1 MKQKVLLLAVL
12 MIAGAFGSKLYAQ
25 KDVTAQYITNATL
38 SSLDGWTNVN
48 FNTPVNAL
56 HRNVNNDN
64 IFSNATTGYASEC
77 YAGWG
82 GLEKENYSLTQ
93 TIKLPAG
100 NYTLV
105 NYSFFRY
112 GQNVDSD
119 ASKSQ
124 AFLKAGDAEVP
135 IKTLGSIT
143 ASGYANSQWEAAGCF
158 DAKMY
163 RNTIDFSIS
172 TDDTEI
178 EIGIEGTFDLMRSWC
193 IVGQFEL
200 IANDIVATLDSPFDV
215 TGYIINPGFEYRDMT
230 GWTLSEDGA
239 IGTQNNDQSFKT
251 AWFYAEKWQSATN
264 GALSAR
270 SMSQTISGQKAGY
283 YRLTANL
290 GGDGTYI
297 DLNGTKASW
306 TKDGDYTIDYVLAE
320 DGDLTISA
328 GKTAEGAANWIH
340 FDNFKLYY
348 CGEATV
354 SVVAEEFTSGNEA
367 QADTWYA
374 IEIPLDG
381 DYNITAGSSLA
392 DVIYT
397 TNGNMVLSE
406 ANQQTTQF
414 TETMT
419 LAAGTYYFKSASA
432 QTLTITPLSY
442 TYTIGEPTL
451 NIADG
456 AYVNELTTWVLTFNP
471 ITDDPSA
478 AFALI
483 GEGKA
488 QLKNGEEVVAEGA
501 LSLEGNTL
509 TATFS
514 NVTLNNGAAYT
525 LLLPAGVVGFEGQ
538 AVNEAI
544 SITFQTPSIADGI
557 YYLYDATEKLF
568 LGRGGAWGTEAVADK
583 YGVPFN
589 WKTGADGA
597 GSIEFIDWPD
607 VYLYITGTGVF
618 TDKPSTGW
626 KLVEKEGGYN
636 LCSADG
642 TVYTTHELGGL
653 GEYVHTTEN
662 ASLATVWK
670 LMNKA
675 DHDAIVAEY
684 PTDNKTSVAG
694 AANIDGELDAY
705 IATLSAV
712 DMTDKIGTA
721 VFAREAGDWT
731 FSEVKHQDNQPAYGD
746 GFCEAWNATGSWTQ
760 TVEGLPK
767 GIYKL
772 TVNGF
777 ERRTNNATSY
787 ALGEQ
792 GYNLVSSNMTAN
804 GEQVRFAS
812 WFDAVEKNGDSYNPN
827 DTRGAV
833 AKFEAGK
840 YLNELYVYVGDDGKL
855 DITVNK
861 PNYTWDCWT
870 LFNNFTLT
878 YYAEPIEVEISSV
891 GYSTLYYGELNL
903 TIPENVEVYTA
914 TVNDRKIEMNKA
926 DAAVIPAGT
935 GVIIKAAAGT
945 YQFAVSSDEPESTT
959 AFDNNDLKGTDETTT
974 ISEEGYK
981 YYVLSV
987 KGGKKIGFYY
997 AVDGGASVEN
1007 GAHKAYLA
1015 VPVSEANAAGFEIET
1030 ANGIEDMQLTRTANG
1045 EAYTISG
1052 VRMKSG
1058 NLPKGLYIIDGK
1070 KTVIK

>member
-77 YAGWG
+77 YAGWDN
-82 GLEKENYSLTQ
+82 LDKTSYSLTQ
-93 TIKLPAG
+93 EITLPAG

-112 GQNVDSD
+112 GQSVDTD

-124 AFLKAGDAEVP
+124 AFLKAGENEVA
-135 IKTLGSIT
+135 IKTLGSIK
-143 ASGYANSQWEAAGCF
+143 ASGYANSQWEGAGCF

-163 RNTIDFSIS
+163 RNTVDFTIS
-172 TDDTEI
+172 ADNTTI
-178 EIGIEGTFDLMRSWC
+178 EIGLYGTFDEKRSW
-193 IVGQFEL
+193 IIAGQFEL

-239 IGTQNNDQSFKT
+239 IGIQNNDQSFKT
-251 AWFYAEKWQSATN
+251 AWFYAEKWQSAN
-264 GALSAR
+264 DGALSAR

-354 SVVAEEFTSGNEA
+354 SVVAGEFTSGDEA

-374 IEIPLDG
+374 VEIPLDG

-456 AYVNELTTWVLTFNP
+456 AYVNELTTWALTFNP

-501 LSLEGNTL
+501 LSLDGNIL

-514 NVTLNNGAAYT
+514 DVTLNNGATYA

-538 AVNEAI
+538 AVNEAV
-544 SITFQTPSIADGI
+544 SITFQTPSVADGI

-568 LGRGGAWGTEAVADK
+568 LGRGGAWGTEAVADR

-597 GSIEFIDWPD
+597 GSIEFIDWPG

-642 TVYTTHELGGL
+642 TVYTTHELGTL
-653 GEYVHTTEN
+653 GEYVHTTED
-662 ASLATVWK
+662 ASFATVWT

-684 PTDNKTSVAG
+684 PANNKTSVAG
-694 AANIDGELDAY
+694 AANIDGELDVY
-705 IATLSAV
+705 IATVSAV

-721 VFAREAGDWT
+721 VFAGGTGDWT
-731 FSEVKHQDNQPAYGD
+731 FSEVNHQNNQPAYGN

-760 TVEGLPK
+760 TVVGLPK

-812 WFDAVEKNGDSYNPN
+812 WFDAVEKNGNNYNPN
-827 DTRGAV
+827 DTREAV
-833 AKFEAGK
+833 AKFEAGN
-840 YLNELYVYVGDDGKL
+840 YLNELYVYVGDNGKL

-959 AFDNNDLKGTDETTT
+959 AFANNDLKGTDETTT
-974 ISEEGYK
+974 ISEDGYK

-987 KGGKKIGFYY
+987 KGGKNIGFYY
-997 AVDGGASVEN
+997 AVEGGASVEN

-1030 ANGIEDMQLTRTANG
+1030 ANGIEDMLFTRNTNG